1 MGRVPRLAWWR
12 KGDWVA
18 RVKALLS
25 RERRCVVREKAG
37 SWG

>member
-1 MGRVPRLAWWR
+1 
-12 KGDWVA
+12 VA
-18 RVKALLS
+18 RVKAWLS